1 MSPTDRTPRP
11 RGFSDGKAEN
21 DDPQREGEG
30 DAQRWEPFPNLSTAG
45 SYSYFSQV
53 IELNSISEYDVH
65 QALTTDDI
73 SAKLKLLP
81 LLEHELQHLADHL
94 ATVWGRE
101 NLVSLFDAYNVR
113 ARGMRAEFG
122 RVTQILRDLRR
133 IHCNDYYTEY
143 GPAADQAWDG
153 RPWMYDLSSGVQLDV
168 DGSEREDQP
177 IVFTR
182 FDTQDGDRVVRVPF
196 TVASLFEVRAVA
208 AEMKVQIGL
217 MNKLEEAPRMVEIA
231 IWERKTKNDVYE
243 PYLVMYSVAA
253 HYLSNIIRP
262 NKDVVSTYRS
272 AAVIAGLCLNMPRSL
287 FPLVKPPTN
296 ADKWGPRNEALK
308 GLCDRGYLYFAL
320 IANGRDIPMDDVNTW
335 LEQALPAS
343 GLPRLAE
350 TRAPHC
356 SGNASDWQECARRPH
371 APEA

>member
-1 MSPTDRTPRP
+1 M
-11 RGFSDGKAEN
+11 
-21 DDPQREGEG
+21 
-30 DAQRWEPFPNLSTAG
+30 
-45 SYSYFSQV
+45 
-53 IELNSISEYDVH
+53 
-65 QALTTDDI
+65 
-73 SAKLKLLP
+73 KLLP

-350 TRAPHC
+350 TRAPLLRKC
-356 SGNASDWQECARRPH
+356 IRLAGMRSTAPCARGLTTSSRLDATTTIARPL
-371 APEA
+371 AANFPCRTWTCRSRRC